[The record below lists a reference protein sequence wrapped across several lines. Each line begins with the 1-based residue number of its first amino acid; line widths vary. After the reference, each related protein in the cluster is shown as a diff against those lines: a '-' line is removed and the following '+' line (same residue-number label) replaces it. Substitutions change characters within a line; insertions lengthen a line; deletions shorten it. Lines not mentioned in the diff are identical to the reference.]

1 MTFYNYKE
9 NIVTQNRRPLF
20 IDGLNVVLSND
31 IYIKTIKKIKAI
43 DFRSLTEITTGRNAF
58 GIIGKPSFLE
68 QVSVAEYNQDL
79 STLICKNGIKR
90 YIDPDLVQKNR
101 EIFENYKVFIS
112 KSAGAPRSDKNIIG
126 KAFVGGP
133 LVACTD
139 TYFPVGSFNDETQA
153 LNLKKYFHTKFL
165 RYLVSFLKSSQNVT
179 QIVYKF
185 VPLQDF
191 SSKSDINWTK
201 SIGEI
206 DQQLYAK
213 YKLSN
218 EEIEFIDK
226 MIKPM

>member
-1 MTFYNYKE
+1 M
-9 NIVTQNRRPLF
+9 
-20 IDGLNVVLSND
+20 
-31 IYIKTIKKIKAI
+31 
-43 DFRSLTEITTGRNAF
+43 
-58 GIIGKPSFLE
+58 
-68 QVSVAEYNQDL
+68 
-79 STLICKNGIKR
+79 
-90 YIDPDLVQKNR
+90 
-101 EIFENYKVFIS
+101 FIS

-165 RYLVSFLKSSQNVT
+165 RYLVSVLKSSQNVT